1 MKLDKLDRSLL
12 RLVQRDAWMTA
23 EQMAEQVPLSASA
36 IQRRLQRLRKDGV
49 ILGATAILDPAKIG
63 RPSFFV
69 VSLEVERER
78 PELLSQLRSWLS
90 AQDEVQHAFYATG
103 SADFV
108 LLLTAPDPES
118 YEEFMTGLMS
128 SNPNVRRFSTN
139 VVLSVVK
146 RSLLIPVPNAEVE
159 R

>member
-1 MKLDKLDRSLL
+1 
-12 RLVQRDAWMTA
+12 MTA
-23 EQMAEQVPLSASA
+23 EQMAESVSLSASA
-36 IQRRLQRLRKDGV
+36 IQRRLQRLRKHGV

-78 PELLSQLRSWLS
+78 PELLSQLRSWLN

-103 SADFV
+103 TADFV
-108 LLLTAPDPES
+108 LLLTAPNPES

-146 RSLLIPVPNAEVE
+146 RSLLIPVPEAEVE
-159 R
+159 RQNL